1 MFKHARS
8 ATIVLGLLVAAGCA
22 RKPEAAADQGSPPVA
37 MASAAAADASSPR
50 VAPRGFA
57 NSPDRGELATYVP
70 GAVRRDGAYTWH
82 RTDLSEA
89 HALRAMADGHL
100 RVATPAG
107 RMLDVRY
114 DRHVEHGSGDWT
126 WIGHVEGHPEQQTI
140 LTFGADA
147 AFGTIAQ
154 PDGLPLRLTVRDR
167 ASWMVETD
175 ASKIALIRN
184 AATRPGRPDYK
195 VPPKLTGFSDAP
207 GAPSMAGAQAAPAA
221 VASAAT
227 VDLVLGY
234 TPAFASENG
243 GTSAAVTRLN
253 FLVDVTNVAY
263 RNSGIDASVR
273 LVATVPVTYTD
284 ASSND
289 DVLEKLTGYNS
300 TSNTKTTPDPAF
312 NALRAA
318 RETYGA
324 DLVSMVRSYRDPENG
339 GCGIAWLIGGGQSG
353 IATSD
358 SYFGYSVVSDGTDQG
373 TDGKTYYCLD
383 ETLAH
388 ELGHNMGAA
397 HDVATS
403 KGDDGVLDAEDYGAF
418 SYSFG
423 YKTTSTTGNFYTV
436 MAYGDSGQ
444 HLYRIFSNPRSTFCG
459 GRACGT
465 TTQAD
470 NARTL
475 TQTIPTVATFR
486 STVVPLET
494 LAIHDDINGDAKA
507 DLLFHNA
514 AAKQFSYRLMDG
526 TSTKNSSLIGGVG
539 TGYWIAATGDFDGDG
554 HADLAWTNSARHVY
568 LWLGNGSGFSSRQ
581 TDDYASGWV
590 ISGAGDVDGD
600 GRDDLIFHNASTRQF
615 TYWVMSGA
623 TVLGTR
629 SIGGVGAGYRVA
641 ATGDFNG
648 DGKLDVVWTS
658 SALDLYLWLGNG
670 STFTSA
676 KIGTYP
682 AGWAVAAAGDVDADG
697 QADLLFHNASAAKF
711 SYRIMHGTTTVRSAL
726 LSVGA
731 GYHVAATGD
740 YNGDGRDDL
749 VWTSSARDL
758 YMWLGNGTGF
768 ASTRVGTYPSGWV
781 VVR

>member
-682 AGWAVAAAGDVDADG
+682 AGWAVAGAGDVDGDG

>member
-475 TQTIPTVATFR
+475 TQTIPTIATFR
-486 STVVPLET
+486 ATVVPT
-494 LAIHDDINGDAKA
+494 SSAKVRGDFNADGKS
-507 DLLFHNA
+507 DLLWRNGTTGENA
-514 AAKQFSYRLMDG
+514 IWKSAQQATRQVLPVVADTQWKVAGIADFNADRRADILWR
-526 TSTKNSSLIGGVG
+526 N
-539 TGYWIAATGDFDGDG
+539 AATGENAIWRSGDRNTKQSVSIVT
-554 HADLAWTNSARHVY
+554 DTAWKV
-568 LWLGNGSGFSSRQ
+568 
-581 TDDYASGWV
+581 
-590 ISGAGDVDGD
+590 AG
-600 GRDDLIFHNASTRQF
+600 
-615 TYWVMSGA
+615 
-623 TVLGTR
+623 
-629 SIGGVGAGYRVA
+629 
-641 ATGDFNG
+641 TGDFNG
-648 DGKLDVVWTS
+648 DGKDDILWRNAQTGANVVWR
-658 SALDLYLWLGNG
+658 SASKTTRQTLATVADAGWIVAAVADFNGDGHDDILWHHTISGANTIWRSADRNARQVLTTVTDTAWFIAGASDFDGDGRADVLWRNRNTGSNTLWL
-670 STFTSA
+670 S
-676 KIGTYP
+676 
-682 AGWAVAAAGDVDADG
+682 
-697 QADLLFHNASAAKF
+697 ASASTKRVLGPMGVAWK
-711 SYRIMHGTTTVRSAL
+711 A
-726 LSVGA
+726 
-731 GYHVAATGD
+731 AATGD
-740 YNGDGRDDL
+740 YDGDGRADIFWRNL
-749 VWTSSARDL
+749 STGGNVIWFSASSAATRTE
-758 YMWLGNGTGF
+758 GSV
-768 ASTRVGTYPSGWV
+768 ASQAWQVAY
-781 VVR
+781 